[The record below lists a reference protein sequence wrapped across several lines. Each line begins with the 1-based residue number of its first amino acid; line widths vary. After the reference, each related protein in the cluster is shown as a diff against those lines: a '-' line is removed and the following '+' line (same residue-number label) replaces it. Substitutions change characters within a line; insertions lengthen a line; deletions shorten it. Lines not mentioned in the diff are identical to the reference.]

1 MGLTSLTI
9 YDGSY
14 RNPKISSI
22 MIGAK
27 MEGRRMIAVSRLHL
41 KVKSPELQSDWV
53 TIGVI
58 VHKSDARKSQTVSKL
73 CVLSLI
79 HI

>member
-1 MGLTSLTI
+1 
-9 YDGSY
+9 
-14 RNPKISSI
+14 

-27 MEGRRMIAVSRLHL
+27 MEGRKMIAMSRLHL
-41 KVKSPELQSDWV
+41 KVKSPDLQSDWV

-73 CVLSLI
+73 NFSPSPSPSLSLSLSLSLLGEVQNY
-79 HI
+79 